1 MKRRS
6 LLALIM
12 AMLLVFSAFAGC
24 QDSGNSSQESSATQE
39 QSAATD
45 SSADSAESAGED
57 SVEAEPRQSVSIMS
71 ITFNGNPV
79 GDDNERVL
87 ALEEY
92 TNYDIEFTWVLMM
105 RIRPTRSIL

>member
-57 SVEAEPRQSVSIMS
+57 
-71 ITFNGNPV
+71 
-79 GDDNERVL
+79 RV
-87 ALEEY
+87 
-92 TNYDIEFTWVLMM
+92 
-105 RIRPTRSIL
+105 